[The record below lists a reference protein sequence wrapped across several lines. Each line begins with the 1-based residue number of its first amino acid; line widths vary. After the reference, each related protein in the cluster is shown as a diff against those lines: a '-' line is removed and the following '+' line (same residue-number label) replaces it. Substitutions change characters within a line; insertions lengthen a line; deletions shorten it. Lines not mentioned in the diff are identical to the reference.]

1 MSDESRDARRDWEQ
15 AVLEPALA
23 KRAERQTRFTTPSGL
38 EVERLYGPWDQAGAG
53 DQASYD
59 ETLGYPASYPF
70 TRGVQPT
77 MYRGRYWTM
86 RQYAGFGSASETN
99 ERFRYLL
106 EKGQTGLS
114 VAFDLP
120 TQMGLDPDHPM
131 SLGEVGRVGVS
142 ISTMADMEALL
153 AGIPLDRVSTSMTIN
168 STAPIL
174 LAMYIAVAEKQGVDR
189 SVLRGTVQNDVL
201 KEYIARGTYIFPP
214 AGSMRLITDLFA
226 FTAREV
232 PKWNPI
238 SISGY
243 HLREAGSTA
252 VEELGIMMANAVAY
266 VEAAMAAGLDV
277 DAFAGN
283 LSFFFSCHNN
293 FLEEI
298 AKFRAARRLWARLMK
313 ERFGA
318 KQARSMMLRFHTQTS
333 GVTLTAQQPE
343 NNVMRVAYQ
352 AMAAA
357 FGGTQSL
364 HTNSWDEALALPTQ
378 ASALNALRTQQVLAH
393 ETGIAD
399 TIDPFAGSYVVEA
412 WTDRIEEQAVA
423 LMKKIEEAGGAVA
436 AIEKQLPQ
444 QLIADS
450 SYRYQLEVEHGER
463 KIVGVNTQQESKA
476 VAIDVFKVDPET
488 SARQSAAV
496 KDVRARRDGAAT
508 QRALDALTEAARGD
522 AALMPLIVDAVKA
535 YASVGE
541 ISDAFRGVFGTYSEG
556 G

>member
-1 MSDESRDARRDWEQ
+1 MSDDSRSARRDWEQ
-15 AVLEPALA
+15 KVLDPALA
-23 KRAERQTRFTTPSGL
+23 KRGERQASFTTPSGL
-38 EVERLYGPWDQAGAG
+38 EVERLYGPWDRGEAG
-53 DQASYD
+53 DPGSYD

-142 ISTMADMEALL
+142 IATMADMEALL
-153 AGIPLDRVSTSMTIN
+153 AGIPLDKVSTSMTIN

-252 VEELGIMMANAVAY
+252 VEELGILMSNAVAY
-266 VEAAMAAGLDV
+266 VDAAMAAGLDV

-313 ERFGA
+313 GRFGA
-318 KQARSMMLRFHTQTS
+318 RKARSMMLRFHTQTS

-364 HTNSWDEALALPTQ
+364 HTNSWDEALALPSQ
-378 ASALNALRTQQVLAH
+378 ASALTALRTQQVLAH
-393 ETGIAD
+393 ETGIAE
-399 TIDPFAGSYVVEA
+399 TIDPFAGSYVVES
-412 WTDRIEEQAVA
+412 WTDRIEEQALA
-423 LMKKIEEAGGAVA
+423 LMKKIEAAGGAVA

-450 SYRYQLEVEHGER
+450 SYRYQLEVERGER
-463 KIVGVNTQQESKA
+463 RIVGVNTQQETKP

-488 SARQSAAV
+488 TARQSAAV
-496 KDVRARRDGAAT
+496 QAVRANRDAAAT
-508 QRALDALTEAARGD
+508 QRALEALAEAARGD
-522 AALMPLIVDAVKA
+522 GHLMPLIVDAVKA

-556 G
+556 